1 MVQRFGKWSGEAAVA
16 VSMLVM
22 NVATYAFSLVGARL
36 LGPAAFGEFSAVMGV
51 LIIANVVSLG
61 TQTMAARRV
70 SRVIDAAAAGT
81 GPTYTVDAVVAQVR
95 TATRQGALAVLA
107 ILLLLAPVGYLVL
120 DLRSPITPVAAAVCA
135 ALMTVMGGQAGVL
148 QGSRRWG
155 RLTAQQ
161 LTFAVGRLGIGTMA
175 LAWHPTTA
183 VATIA
188 VAVGLVP
195 VVLVGAPAF
204 AAAERRSEPRVGR
217 PRRRWVS
224 TSLREAL
231 TDAHT
236 LLAFFAFANLDPI
249 LVRATFDEH
258 RAGLF
263 AAGLILTKAALFLP
277 QFVLIVAFPGMATAT
292 SRGPL
297 LRVLTAVAVLGS
309 VATAGVIALPW
320 LAIQFIGGYRYV
332 EASDSLWL
340 FTLLGTAL
348 ALLQVVVYGELAGD
362 RRRVTPALWVG
373 VAVTVAVAYSPAATA
388 LYLPLRVAT
397 VGLLLAIALGLVLGS
412 VSAPRRA
419 TTGPRPR

>member
-1 MVQRFGKWSGEAAVA
+1 MQQRFGKWSGEAAVA
-16 VSMLVM
+16 ASMLVM
-22 NVATYAFSLVGARL
+22 NVATYVFSLVGARL

-51 LIIANVVSLG
+51 LIIVNVVSLG

-70 SRVIDAAAAGT
+70 SRVIDAAAAGSDT
-81 GPTYTVDAVVAQVR
+81 THTVDAVITQVR

-107 ILLLLAPVGYLVL
+107 VLLVLAPVGYLVL
-120 DLRSPITPVAAAVCA
+120 DLRSPATPVAAAVCA
-135 ALMTVMGGQAGVL
+135 ALMTLMGGQAGVL

-161 LTFAVGRLGIGTMA
+161 LTFAVGRLGVGTLA
-175 LAWHPTTA
+175 LLWQPTTA
-183 VATIA
+183 VATVA
-188 VAVGLVP
+188 VAIGLVP
-195 VVLVGAPAF
+195 VALVGAPAF
-204 AAAERRSEPRVGR
+204 ATAHRIAR
-217 PRRRWVS
+217 PDPARGGRRRVS

-249 LVRATFDEH
+249 LVRATTEEH

-297 LRVLTAVAVLGS
+297 LRVLGAVGALGAL
-309 VATAGVIALPW
+309 ATAGVVALPW
-320 LAIQFIGGYRYV
+320 LAVQFIGGSRY
-332 EASDSLWL
+332 AGITGSLWL

-348 ALLQVVVYGELAGD
+348 ALLQVVVYGELAGH
-362 RRRVTPALWVG
+362 RRRVTPVLWFGAIVS
-373 VAVTVAVAYSPAATA
+373 VAVAYSPGLTEF
-388 LYLPLRVAT
+388 YLLLRVVT
-397 VGLLLAIALGLVLGS
+397 VALLLVVALVLVVGPI
-412 VSAPRRA
+412 SAPRRA
-419 TTGPRPR
+419 MSDPRPR